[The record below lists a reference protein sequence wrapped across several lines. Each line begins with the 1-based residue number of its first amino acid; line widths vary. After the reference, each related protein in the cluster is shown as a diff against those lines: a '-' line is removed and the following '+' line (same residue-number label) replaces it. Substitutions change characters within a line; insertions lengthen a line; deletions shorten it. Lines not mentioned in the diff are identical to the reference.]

1 VRYPRG
7 TGPGVKI
14 DKGRRPHPHRP
25 GRTAPQGQDV
35 ALLAFGSRVAA
46 AEAGRRKLGLT
57 VANMRFIKPLD
68 EALILEL
75 ADRHRLLVTVEENS
89 IAGGAGSAVSELLAE
104 HGVTVHCLH
113 LGLPDACIEQGGHD
127 EQLAACGLTMRR
139 ASSEYRLRAGVPDL
153 TYSGEVGRLRVGS
166 GAAIVSNP
174 DAGEWR
180 FVGEI
185 GTMEAEAPDGRR
197 LRVSGINVAIALAP
211 LGGVLPVNALTIE
224 VGELLLDAT
233 ASDPAFSLEGL
244 AVQLTGVE
252 RDSTADLRVSAAV
265 TSLALGGDGYAP
277 SKLALTLA
285 GIDVGGLRTL
295 RSRLGALGARSL
307 APSQRGL
314 ATARLLQASLPE
326 LFSGEPLFALEQLEV
341 TTPFGLLAA
350 EADLAL
356 AAAPPSPVV
365 SGRDAAATGTGSP
378 GDDASPRLAG
388 QTGWEP
394 LRSLTRRLSGT
405 GRWSAPQS
413 LAVALVAGQQA
424 TRVRRELALRGEGGE
439 SLPPGLAA
447 EVESASQSA
456 VAGLLRDGWLTA
468 DQGRL
473 AAEFRVEGGAVQIN
487 GRPVAMT
494 GWFADERGS
503 R

>member
-1 VRYPRG
+1 M
-7 TGPGVKI
+7 
-14 DKGRRPHPHRP
+14 RRLFAIALIVMA
-25 GRTAPQGQDV
+25 TA
-35 ALLAFGSRVAA
+35 ALLPGAIGLYLQYRFERLLDDLALAGYETVAA
-46 AEAGRRKLGLT
+46 
-57 VANMRFIKPLD
+57 
-68 EALILEL
+68 
-75 ADRHRLLVTVEENS
+75 
-89 IAGGAGSAVSELLAE
+89 
-104 HGVTVHCLH
+104 
-113 LGLPDACIEQGGHD
+113 
-127 EQLAACGLTMRR
+127 
-139 ASSEYRLRAGVPDL
+139 EYRLGWLLSQLTATVAPAGDPGMEQPRLRVSLRLEHGPRTWFDGDESEDLVRRWPPVLAKGNGRATIIGGHRQLPPVRLSGELGLFGELELRLSVPDL

-378 GDDASPRLAG
+378 GDDASLRLSD

-413 LAVALVAGQQA
+413 LVVALVAGQQA
-424 TRVRRELALRGEGGE
+424 TRVRRELALRGEAAE

-473 AAEFRVEGGAVQIN
+473 ATEFRVEGGAVQIN